1 MKVELPA
8 QQRRRMHRRL
18 LRAGRRE
25 IGGILMGEQL
35 APGHFRIVD
44 FSVDSITG
52 SRAHFVRDP
61 RHHKEALDAFFTRT
75 GEDYDRYN
83 YLGEWHSHPSF
94 AARPSLED
102 VASMTML
109 VERYDTIPF
118 SILLIVRTRRCIRL
132 ERSAMLFQRGGYR
145 SEVEIV

>member
-1 MKVELPA
+1 MMIELPA
-8 QQRRRMHRRL
+8 AQRRKMHRRL

-35 APGHFRIVD
+35 SPGHFRIVD
-44 FSVDSITG
+44 FSVDAITG

-61 RHHKEALDAFFTRT
+61 KYHKEALDAFFTST
-75 GEDYDRYN
+75 GQDYGRFN
-83 YLGEWHSHPSF
+83 YLGEWHSHPGF
-94 AARPSLED
+94 PARPSLED
-102 VASMTML
+102 VMSMSML

-118 SILLIVRTRRCIRL
+118 SILLIVRTRRCIRF
-132 ERSAMLFQRGGYR
+132 ECSAMLFQRGGYR